1 MTFGAKLYALRKKT
15 GMSQEDLGQKL
26 KVSRQTIF
34 KWETDAACPEYKKIK
49 EICITFGVSADYLIF
64 EGNGEEQNGQEV
76 LSDNDGQAEQ
86 CESVA
91 VLCDCNQD
99 DSVRLV
105 EESEV
110 ACCSDCGQAA
120 FEVSEVCDEQC
131 AQVDTTDI
139 AQTEQDDKT
148 KAKAKF
154 RKIAKTICK
163 IYNYFAWLVVAAMA
177 LFGIFLLSC
186 LAYEKESG
194 IVRARTITTGEDIGT
209 LFIIGIAFLVC
220 LFVWLIINF
229 IERRIK
235 NGENS

>member
-1 MTFGAKLYALRKKT
+1 MTFGEKLYALRKKA

-110 ACCSDCGQAA
+110 ACCED
-120 FEVSEVCDEQC
+120 C
-131 AQVDTTDI
+131 AQVDATDI

-148 KAKAKF
+148 KAKAKS
-154 RKIAKTICK
+154 RKIAKTFCK
-163 IYNYFAWLVVAAMA
+163 IYNYFA
-177 LFGIFLLSC
+177 C
-186 LAYEKESG
+186 G
-194 IVRARTITTGEDIGT
+194 IVSVLFALWVIVFAGLFYYPKEGINRASSVTIGYGME
-209 LFIIGIAFLVC
+209 
-220 LFVWLIINF
+220 LFVLDILLIVIMCTW
-229 IERRIK
+229 IIIKLVERRLQ

>member
-1 MTFGAKLYALRKKT
+1 MTFGEKLYALRKKA

-64 EGNGEEQNGQEV
+64 EGNGEEQNEQEV

-99 DSVRLV
+99 DAVRLV

-120 FEVSEVCDEQC
+120 FEVSEVCDEHC
-131 AQVDTTDI
+131 AQVDTTGI

-148 KAKAKF
+148 KAKVKS

-163 IYNYFAWLVVAAMA
+163 IYNYFACCVVMA
-177 LFGIFLLSC
+177 EMAFGIVFFGGLVYNNFYGIERTRAVTFGSEIDWIFL
-186 LAYEKESG
+186 
-194 IVRARTITTGEDIGT
+194 I
-209 LFIIGIAFLVC
+209 LFILVTVV
-220 LFVWLIINF
+220 FFWIIIKF

>member
-49 EICITFGVSADYLIF
+49 EICLLFGVSADYLIF
-64 EGNGEEQNGQEV
+64 DEKGEEQNGQEV
-76 LSDNDGQAEQ
+76 LPDQHGQAEQ
-86 CESVA
+86 CENVA

-99 DSVRLV
+99 DAAQLID
-105 EESEV
+105 ESEV
-110 ACCSDCGQAA
+110 ACCED
-120 FEVSEVCDEQC
+120 C

-148 KAKAKF
+148 KAKAKS

-163 IYNYFAWLVVAAMA
+163 IYNYFAWFMV
-177 LFGIFLLSC
+177 
-186 LAYEKESG
+186 
-194 IVRARTITTGEDIGT
+194 TITGALASFILVGLFYENGGGLDASIRITIGNKSEEF
-209 LFIIGIAFLVC
+209 LMYIIS
-220 LFVWLIINF
+220 FVIIIFAWIIIKF
-229 IERRIK
+229 IERRLK
-235 NGENS
+235 DGENS